1 MIYEKAGLQYYILS
15 RGNFPIDEEE
25 MSAILL
31 LALAVKDDVS
41 EYS

>member
-1 MIYEKAGLQYYILS
+1 MRTRVAVFILS
-15 RGNFPIDEEE
+15 RGNFPINEEE
-25 MSAILL
+25 TSATLL